1 MVNKVVRDAVEK
13 LYEGVCTITLKEPV
27 KEKGVTKTVDK
38 VYCENQKCR
47 LSFQS
52 TSASDESD
60 TVSTSYQL
68 IRLFIAPEI
77 VIPEGAKITV
87 TQHGR
92 TDTYKRSSK
101 PMVYSN
107 HQEVLLDRLEKT

>member
-1 MVNKVVRDAVEK
+1 MVNNLVRNAVES
-13 LYEGVCTITLKEPV
+13 LYEGVCTITLKETV
-27 KEKGVTKTVDK
+27 RDKGVTKTVDK
-38 VYCENQKCR
+38 LYCKNQKCR
-47 LSFQS
+47 LSYQS
-52 TSASDESD
+52 TSASDESE

-77 VIPEGAKITV
+77 EIPEGAKITV
-87 TQHGR
+87 TQDGR

-107 HQEVLLDRLEKT
+107 HQEVLLERLEKN

>member
-1 MVNKVVRDAVEK
+1 MVNNLVRMAIET
-13 LYEGVCTITLKEPV
+13 LYEGVCTITLKDTVREN
-27 KEKGVTKTVDK
+27 GVTKTVDK
-38 VYCENQKCR
+38 VYYENQKCR

-68 IRLFIAPEI
+68 IRLFIAPDI

-87 TQHGR
+87 TQDGR

-107 HQEVLLDRLEKT
+107 HQEVLLDRLEKA

>member
-1 MVNKVVRDAVEK
+1 MVNNLVRNAVES
-13 LYEGVCTITLKEPV
+13 LYEGVCTITLKETV
-27 KEKGVTKTVDK
+27 RDKGVTKTVDK
-38 VYCENQKCR
+38 LYCENQKCR
-47 LSFQS
+47 LSYQS
-52 TSASDESD
+52 TSASDESE

-77 VIPEGAKITV
+77 EIPEGAKITV
-87 TQHGR
+87 TQDGR

-107 HQEVLLDRLEKT
+107 HQEVLLERLEKN